1 MFENIKDFN
10 GNFNWVAQVDANN
23 FETAALTVF
32 RFQAEKNPVYRSYLH
47 AIGVN
52 PESVNNY
59 LDIPFL
65 PISFF
70 KTHKVLCEGFE
81 APLYFESSGTTA
93 TGNSRHYLPRP
104 ELYETCFR
112 YYFERFYGQPEAYV
126 FLCLLP
132 NYLERSHSS
141 LVYMAK
147 DLIGKSGHP
156 ESAFYL
162 HDFQRLA
169 ETLST
174 VTSKGKKAIL
184 LGVTFAL
191 LDFADAYPMDLSSV
205 IVMET
210 GGMKGRRE
218 EWTRAQVHNYLKE
231 RWQLPSVHSEYGMTE
246 LCSQAYAD
254 ADGLYRAKGLMR
266 VSVRDETDP
275 LSNAVTGKGCLNIID
290 LGNLYSCAFIA
301 TDDLGV
307 VHTDGRFEVRGRVD
321 YAALRGCSLMVV

>member
-10 GNFNWVAQVDANN
+10 GNFNWVEQV
-23 FETAALTVF
+23 ETGDYGIAALTVF
-32 RFQAEKNPVYRSYLH
+32 RFQAEKNPVYRSYLK
-47 AIGVN
+47 AIGIT
-52 PESVNNY
+52 PGSVNYY

-65 PISFF
+65 PVSFF

-81 APLYFESSGTTA
+81 TSLYFESSGTTA

-104 ELYETCFR
+104 ALYETCFR
-112 YYFERFYGQPEAYV
+112 YYFESFYGQPEDYI

-132 NYLERSHSS
+132 NYLERGHSS

-147 DLIGKSGHP
+147 DLIGRSGHP
-156 ESAFYL
+156 ESGFYL
-162 HDFQRLA
+162 HDFRKLA
-169 ETLST
+169 QTLST
-174 VTSKGKKAIL
+174 VILKGKKVIL

-191 LDFADAYPMDLSSV
+191 LDFAEAYPMDLSPV

-218 EWTRAQVHNYLKE
+218 EWTRAQVHDYLKE
-231 RWQLPSVHSEYGMTE
+231 RWQLPAVHSEYGMTE
-246 LCSQAYAD
+246 LFSQAYAY
-254 ADGLYRAKGLMR
+254 ADGLYRAKGPMKI
-266 VSVRDETDP
+266 SVKEETDP
-275 LSNAVTGKGCLNIID
+275 LSNATTGKGCLNITD

-307 VHTDGRFEVRGRVD
+307 VHTDGSFEVHGRLD
-321 YAALRGCSLMVV
+321 YAALRGCSLMAV